1 MSNIYEALEQAQ
13 RERHN
18 IQATEIVVEPG
29 KSPVEVGPLS
39 DYIDAKSTDL
49 RQMDIATLYRSI
61 DSLLPECSKRTIQFI
76 SAQEGEGVSTIV
88 REMAITATNH
98 LGKKVLVLD
107 AAHHNPT
114 QHKFHNVRFDQGWH
128 DIVKSG
134 GILKDACLSTVNPNL
149 YVSPLTRSTKGNPYF
164 VDIQA
169 SVLFLNEV
177 KKRFDLILIDS
188 APATIAPDSI
198 ALSRYADGV
207 ILVLEAER
215 TKRAAVENLRDKIEK
230 SGGTILGIVFNK
242 RRYHIPQR
250 IYQWLYC

>member
-13 RERHN
+13 RERHD
-18 IQATEIVVEPG
+18 IQAKEIVVETE
-29 KSPVEVGPLS
+29 KSPLEVGQLS
-39 DYIDAKSTDL
+39 DYIDEKSAGL
-49 RQMDIATLYRSI
+49 RQMDIATLYRNI
-61 DSLLPECSKRTIQFI
+61 DSLLPECPKRTIQFI

-88 REMAITATNH
+88 REMAITAADH

-114 QHKFHNVRFDQGWH
+114 QHKLHNVRFDRGWH

-134 GILKDACLSTVNPNL
+134 GTLKDACFSTVNPNL
-149 YVSPLTRSTKGNPYF
+149 YISPLASSTKANPHF

-169 SVLFLNEV
+169 SVLFLDEV

-188 APATIAPDSI
+188 APATVAPDSI

-215 TKRAAVENLRDKIEK
+215 TRWSAAENLRDRILKN
-230 SGGTILGIVFNK
+230 GGTILGVVFNK

-250 IYQWLYC
+250 IYRWLYC